1 VIARRGGGR
10 SAVTARPRDPGIRRA
25 LALTAVAAVL
35 LVGCGSGNDAG
46 VVTMTTKVPA
56 SLIDRSSGIGAT
68 GEPSTPQPS
77 TPQPSTLPNITPQPS
92 TPGTQSVRSPAGAG
106 LKPSSAASMP
116 RVSAQR
122 SSAPS
127 KAGTSPART
136 PKSGEPSTGAT
147 APTRLPPASQI
158 PTANAAPV
166 SPETPGPET
175 GPKCAANAAYV
186 DEQPTGLRSDV
197 IRAWRNVEKYAN
209 ADGIIVCL
217 NDGKRSRAQQQAQYD
232 QYLKQYGKQ
241 AADQLVLTPDKS
253 SHVTG
258 IAIDVQPAAAF
269 RWLQATKGAL
279 GLCRTFDNEGWHFEY
294 DVSYFKGCPPRKPR
308 PEH

>member
-1 VIARRGGGR
+1 MV
-10 SAVTARPRDPGIRRA
+10 
-25 LALTAVAAVL
+25 LTAVAVVL
-35 LVGCGSGNDAG
+35 LTGCGSGSDAG
-46 VVTMTTKVPA
+46 VVTVTTKVPA
-56 SLIDRSSGIGAT
+56 SLIDRPSGIGAT
-68 GEPSTPQPS
+68 GDPSTRQPS
-77 TPQPSTLPNITPQPS
+77 ITPQPS
-92 TPGTQSVRSPAGAG
+92 TPATKSVRSPAGAR
-106 LKPSSAASMP
+106 LKPSTPSSA
-116 RVSAQR
+116 VSAPTVSAGR
-122 SSAPS
+122 SSAAS

-136 PKSGEPSTGAT
+136 PKSGKPSTGPT
-147 APTRLPPASQI
+147 APIRLLPASQI

-166 SPETPGPET
+166 SPETPGPQT
-175 GPKCAANAAYV
+175 GPKCATNAAYV

-209 ADGIIVCL
+209 ADDIIVCL

-241 AADQLVLTPDKS
+241 AADQLVLKPDKS
-253 SHVTG
+253 AHVTG

-269 RWLQATKGAL
+269 HWLQATRGAL

>member
-35 LVGCGSGNDAG
+35 LTGCGSGNDAG
-46 VVTMTTKVPA
+46 VVTVTTKVPA

-68 GEPSTPQPS
+68 GEPSTRQPS
-77 TPQPSTLPNITPQPS
+77 TPQPSITSQPS

-116 RVSAQR
+116 PVSAQR

-136 PKSGEPSTGAT
+136 PKSGEPSTGPT
-147 APTRLPPASQI
+147 APTRLLPASQI

>member
-1 VIARRGGGR
+1 M
-10 SAVTARPRDPGIRRA
+10 
-25 LALTAVAAVL
+25 AAVL
-35 LVGCGSGNDAG
+35 LTGCGSGNDAG

-56 SLIDRSSGIGAT
+56 SLIVRSSGIGAT
-68 GEPSTPQPS
+68 GEPSTRQPS
-77 TPQPSTLPNITPQPS
+77 TPQPSITSQPS

-106 LKPSSAASMP
+106 LKPSSAASSAASSASTASSAASSTASGAATMP
-116 RVSAQR
+116 PVSGQR

-136 PKSGEPSTGAT
+136 PKSGEPSTGST
-147 APTRLPPASQI
+147 APTRLLPASQI

-217 NDGKRSRAQQQAQYD
+217 NDGKRSGAQQQAQYD

>member
-1 VIARRGGGR
+1 MIARRGGGR

-56 SLIDRSSGIGAT
+56 PLIP
-68 GEPSTPQPS
+68 PS
-77 TPQPSTLPNITPQPS
+77 ITSQPS
-92 TPGTQSVRSPAGAG
+92 TPGTQSVRSAAGAG

-116 RVSAQR
+116 PVSAQR

-136 PKSGEPSTGAT
+136 PKSGEPSTGPT
-147 APTRLPPASQI
+147 APTRLLPASQI

>member
-35 LVGCGSGNDAG
+35 LTGCGSGNDAG

-56 SLIDRSSGIGAT
+56 PLIP
-68 GEPSTPQPS
+68 PS
-77 TPQPSTLPNITPQPS
+77 ITSQPS
-92 TPGTQSVRSPAGAG
+92 TPGAQSVRSAAGAG
-106 LKPSSAASMP
+106 LKPSSAASSAASSASTASSAASSTASGAATMP
-116 RVSAQR
+116 PVSGQR

-136 PKSGEPSTGAT
+136 PKSGEPSTGPT
-147 APTRLPPASQI
+147 APTRLLPASQI